1 MPPGLTHC
9 PTIPTLAMAQARP
22 LSIADVSQKTGISQA
37 ALRMWEKRYGW
48 PKPERND
55 SGYRCYA
62 PALVADIAR
71 LALLIEKG
79 FSVGEIIRDGAP
91 HWPST
96 LAAKP
101 ERKTYNFSRI
111 AQPRT
116 AEGQRVR
123 AKLEEALAVGDAG
136 TIAWAQAQLPLL
148 HPMDRALA
156 VLDVLKVVAR

>member
-1 MPPGLTHC
+1 
-9 PTIPTLAMAQARP
+9 MAPHRH
-22 LSIADVSQKTGISQA
+22 LSIADVSKQTGISQA

-55 SGYRCYA
+55 SGYRCYSQM
-62 PALVADIAR
+62 LVADVAR
-71 LALLIEKG
+71 LASLIERG

-101 ERKTYNFSRI
+101 ERKTYDFSRVPL
-111 AQPRT
+111 PRT

-148 HPMDRALA
+148 HPMDRPLA
-156 VLDVLKVVAR
+156 VLDVLKILD

>member
-1 MPPGLTHC
+1 
-9 PTIPTLAMAQARP
+9 MAPSRH
-22 LSIADVSQKTGISQA
+22 LSIADVSKRTGISQA

-48 PKPERND
+48 PKPQRND
-55 SGYRCYA
+55 SGYRVYSES
-62 PALVADIAR
+62 LVTDVTR
-71 LALLIEKG
+71 LASLIERG

-101 ERKTYNFSRI
+101 ERRTYDFSRVP
-111 AQPRT
+111 QPRT
-116 AEGQRVR
+116 ADGQRVR

-148 HPMDRALA
+148 HPMDRPLA
-156 VLDVLKVVAR
+156 VLDVLKAISA